1 MEAGLAE
8 LGLTHVKVEDGVE
21 AMQALCRRPNTY
33 AAVVVGERVGRVSGF
48 TLCGLARDAGCALP
62 MLLLTG
68 DEHRWAAAR
77 AARLGV
83 TVLWQPSSPQRVSRA
98 LRGLLPRRVCGVA

>member
-1 MEAGLAE
+1 
-8 LGLTHVKVEDGVE
+8 
-21 AMQALCRRPNTY
+21 
-33 AAVVVGERVGRVSGF
+33 
-48 TLCGLARDAGCALP
+48 